1 MADLRHVYVCRHCT
15 RDMVCVV
22 AAALVPGDEP
32 LRCPYDYDECAW
44 VELDPAL
51 AHAVSIVI
59 TNEQAKRM
67 LKGAI

>member
-1 MADLRHVYVCRHCT
+1 
-15 RDMVCVV
+15 MVCVV

-32 LRCPYDYDECAW
+32 IRCPYDYDECAW